1 MLSSRHKA
9 EWLIQVTILSGIASL
24 QKWYYRPRMTT
35 ISLKVPDELI
45 ARMDAMAR
53 AKRTSRSALL
63 REALEEKLKAASRK
77 SPPSLYEQSADLC
90 GKGSSGLGDLASNPK
105 HLEGFGS

>member
-1 MLSSRHKA
+1 
-9 EWLIQVTILSGIASL
+9 
-24 QKWYYRPRMTT
+24 MTT
-35 ISLKVPDELI
+35 ISLKIPDELV

-53 AKRTSRSALL
+53 AKRTNRSALL
-63 REALEEKLKAASRK
+63 REALEEKLKAAARK
-77 SPPSLYEQSADLC
+77 NPPSLFERSADLC